1 MPLKKHQWDVI
12 IIAQALAIA
21 LVQGLALVL
30 AQEDVKLVAVV
41 VRGHVEALAK
51 GHVQVIVTT
60 LALELAWGLVGKPVL
75 VRHRVINY
83 ESDIWGGCHILPKL

>member
-51 GHVQVIVTT
+51 GLVRRIVVILV
-60 LALELAWGLVGKPVL
+60 LALAKALAGEPVP
-75 VRHRVINY
+75 VYHRVIN
-83 ESDIWGGCHILPKL
+83 L